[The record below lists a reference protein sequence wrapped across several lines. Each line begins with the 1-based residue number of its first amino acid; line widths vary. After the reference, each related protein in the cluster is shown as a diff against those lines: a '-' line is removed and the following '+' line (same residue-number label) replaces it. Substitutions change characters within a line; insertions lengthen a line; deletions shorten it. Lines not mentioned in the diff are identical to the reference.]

1 MIFKR
6 HHCKKVQDWL
16 GLEPKKNPCAR
27 RAEQGSVLM
36 ETVIALPIF
45 MALIG
50 GIMWSGQLIYEKQ
63 KLLVADRY
71 VAWNYGNR
79 FAKNYNDVPAKFF
92 DQSTSDTVAST
103 QTKELKSSPWWHEVQ
118 GSVEVDPKMPD
129 WTRGWFYGNPA
140 NSAEA
145 DKMPTSLKLF
155 SRDLSGSKP
164 GGHTVVMQKE
174 QTPNDSRQEKVA
186 PDDDP
191 LKIKPGP
198 IYSEAWPKK

>member
-1 MIFKR
+1 MNCHAKTHPPGKFFS
-6 HHCKKVQDWL
+6 
-16 GLEPKKNPCAR
+16 R
-27 RAEQGSVLM
+27 RAERGSVLM

-79 FAKNYNDVPAKFF
+79 FAQNYNDAQAKFF
-92 DQSTSDTVAST
+92 DKSTSDTVANT
-103 QTKELKSSPWWHEVQ
+103 QTKELKKSEWWHEVQ

-129 WTRGWFYGNPA
+129 WTRGWFYGNAA
-140 NSAEA
+140 NSAAA

-155 SRDLSGSKP
+155 GRDLSGSKP
-164 GGHTVVMQKE
+164 GGHVVVMQKE
-174 QTPNDSRQEKVA
+174 KKPTDSRQEKVS
-186 PDDDP
+186 PDDGS
-191 LKIKPGP
+191 LKIKYDS
-198 IYSEAWPKK
+198 IYSEDWPKK